1 MHEVFNNISYYYF
14 SLLLMSVFYM
24 AVILLEA
31 MATMENRPAR
41 FVNSTKIDGKINKQ
55 LPSNYIM
62 SITSKGSKRK

>member
-1 MHEVFNNISYYYF
+1 
-14 SLLLMSVFYM
+14 M